1 MRLLCALSCLA
12 LALALGTRSRASL
25 RRATACPRAAHVRAY
40 NPLDGESDFDRYQT
54 LRNIVDGTAAGEEVD
69 RLVALLL
76 GFGGHSAYVDDA
88 RAHAWQ
94 TEFVNGPDLF
104 AEVSD
109 SFAWLESDIPDDDDQ
124 AAAMRVL
131 LEALYGEE
139 AVAVAQRTGDPDFAR
154 RSTIVSWMVLT
165 TTYWSDIVAAP
176 SRF

>member
-104 AEVSD
+104 AE
-109 SFAWLESDIPDDDDQ
+109 